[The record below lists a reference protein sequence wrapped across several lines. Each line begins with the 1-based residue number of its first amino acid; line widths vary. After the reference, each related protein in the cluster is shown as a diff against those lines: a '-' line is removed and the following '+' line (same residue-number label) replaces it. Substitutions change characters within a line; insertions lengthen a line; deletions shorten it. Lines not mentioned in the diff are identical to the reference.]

1 VSNDLSFV
9 QFTLENRTT
18 GPHATPLRVRG
29 SVPGRYAVTIDDTPA
44 GVLQTES
51 DRETSF
57 LLKVPDRA
65 FTTVTLRRSTQ

>member
-1 VSNDLSFV
+1 
-9 QFTLENRTT
+9 
-18 GPHATPLRVRG
+18 VRG
-29 SVPGRYAVTIDDTPA
+29 NAPGRYAVALDNTPA

-65 FTTVTLRRSTQ
+65 FTTVTLRRSTE